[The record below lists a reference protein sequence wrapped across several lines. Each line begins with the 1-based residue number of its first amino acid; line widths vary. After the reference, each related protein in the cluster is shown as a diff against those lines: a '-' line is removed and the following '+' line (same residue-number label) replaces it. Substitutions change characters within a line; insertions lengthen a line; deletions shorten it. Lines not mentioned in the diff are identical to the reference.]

1 MYKKIINE
9 IEKSITE
16 GAKKQF
22 DALYAIA
29 SICYLWATIF
39 YICQCEKWTKNFQK
53 TVEISKT
60 KTFKLCKMMQGAKN
74 MWEKCKKIC

>member
-1 MYKKIINE
+1 MSANSFAFLSKKANFYPFYSFFKKISTP
-9 IEKSITE
+9 KV
-16 GAKKQF
+16 
-22 DALYAIA
+22 
-29 SICYLWATIF
+29 TIF